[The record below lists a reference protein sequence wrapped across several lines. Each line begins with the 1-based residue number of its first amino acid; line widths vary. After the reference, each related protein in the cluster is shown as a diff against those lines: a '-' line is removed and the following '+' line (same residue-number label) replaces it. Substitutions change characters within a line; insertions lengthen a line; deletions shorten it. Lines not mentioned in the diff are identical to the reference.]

1 MEIVNVNE
9 IKENIFPKKAN
20 INSYKPQNNDDYTSL
35 CPYSNQ
41 LYISSKNNMPILL
54 EKIDPDAIKSK
65 EVEKEKDL
73 LNHYK
78 IFGDK
83 ENIINNN
90 DTIVNENN
98 ENKIEINNFNQIKNF
113 HVENKIRKDS
123 IISEFPYYGNFNN
136 NFFIEPSLFNM
147 NCLNFYNMCLNKNEN
162 EVY

>member
-1 MEIVNVNE
+1 
-9 IKENIFPKKAN
+9 
-20 INSYKPQNNDDYTSL
+20 
-35 CPYSNQ
+35 
-41 LYISSKNNMPILL
+41 MPILL
-54 EKIDPDAIKSK
+54 EKIDPDAIKSN

-90 DTIVNENN
+90 DTIINENN